1 MDCST
6 PDFPVH
12 HYLLECTQIH
22 VHWVSD
28 AIQPSHPLSSPSPPA
43 FNLPQHPGLFQWV
56 GSSHQ
61 VAKVLE
67 LQKLQRHSS
76 QWIFRVGLPLLL
88 LLSRVSR
95 VRLCDPRDSSPPG
108 PRPWDSPGKDTG
120 VGCHFLLQCMKVK
133 SESEMWKW
141 SRSVESNSWWPHGQ
155 QPTRLLHPWDFL
167 GKSTGVGCHCLL
179 QGLVYSP
186 RNLQLPCSFPSVG
199 NSWHEFL
206 CRWDRGI
213 P

>member
-12 HYLLECTQIH
+12 HYLPECTQIH
-22 VHWVSD
+22 AHRVSA

-67 LQKLQRHSS
+67 LQKLQRHSF

-88 LLSRVSR
+88 LLSCVRRVQ
-95 VRLCDPRDSSPPG
+95 LCDPRDSSPPG

-141 SRSVESNSWWPHGQ
+141 SRSVKSDLWWPHGL
-155 QPTRLLHPWDFL
+155 QPTRLLHP
-167 GKSTGVGCHCLL
+167 
-179 QGLVYSP
+179 
-186 RNLQLPCSFPSVG
+186 
-199 NSWHEFL
+199 
-206 CRWDRGI
+206 
-213 P
+213 